1 MNNKYFT
8 VRNEGVAKALTFLT
22 GQKYLVF
29 DDLRNEGQH
38 IFSFENTEKIRLAKF
53 KLNEL
58 KEEIN
63 K

>member
-8 VRNEGVAKALTFLT
+8 VRNEGVAKSLTFLT

-29 DDLRNEGQH
+29 NDLRNEGQY
-38 IFSFENTEKIRLAKF
+38 IFSFENTEKLRLAKF

-58 KEEIN
+58 KEELN

>member
-1 MNNKYFT
+1 MNDKYFA

-22 GQKYLVF
+22 GQKYMVF
-29 DDLRNEGQH
+29 NDLRNVGQH
-38 IFSFENTEKIRLAKF
+38 IFSFENTEKIRLAKL

-58 KEEIN
+58 KEELN